1 MDFVKFFPRRQAVF
15 SRFFF
20 FPSNTWVSSNHLLR
34 QQQQTKQATRQ
45 AAWSGRTH
53 EFVGCLSGVQILQ
66 AWCSG
71 HQPNRHMSLD
81 DFSVIYTVLNYSL
94 IYTNAK
100 FNAYTIHSDILVRF
114 FWMKFWISST
124 WITPSVLFFLYLS
137 NDLREGVHSLLPQ
150 GRRDWTPQRHIV
162 SDLSSLNAVRVLFL
176 PHTSQQK
183 MYTRLHHHGRQKR
196 LHSTHY
202 TYWSKILLYTSITCL
217 LRLVHLPRRRRRE
230 RAIIHPQIK
239 TV

>member
-1 MDFVKFFPRRQAVF
+1 MDDD
-15 SRFFF
+15 
-20 FPSNTWVSSNHLLR
+20 
-34 QQQQTKQATRQ
+34 
-45 AAWSGRTH
+45 
-53 EFVGCLSGVQILQ
+53 
-66 AWCSG
+66 
-71 HQPNRHMSLD
+71 MSLD

-100 FNAYTIHSDILVRF
+100 FNAYSIHSDILVRF

-137 NDLREGVHSLLPQ
+137 NDLREGVHTLLPQ

-217 LRLVHLPRRRRRE
+217 LRLVHLPRRRHRWAFWLVTWAPRLKNLHAWE
-230 RAIIHPQIK
+230 ASNKLMGSTWPGSL
-239 TV
+239 TSCLFGLLLLPE